1 MIPTKGETPL
11 SERLV
16 TIIVPVRNEAK
27 CIQRTLEGLLHQQ
40 FNPDAFEVL
49 VIDGESEDSTVEQV
63 RQIAPRFRH
72 LRVFSNPKR
81 FSSAARNIGFENAEG
96 EFVVVIDGHCVIDDP
111 HYLTNLV
118 QAFRTTEADSL
129 GRPQPLQAPNPTP
142 FQQAVSVARASWLG
156 HNPDS
161 AIYSDRAGFLPAQNV
176 AVAYRR
182 EVFLKLGGFDERFD
196 ACEDVDFNT
205 RLDRAGMSC
214 FFTPSIRVDYHPRNS
229 LRGLMI
235 QMQRYGQGRARL
247 VRKYPSSLTLPCLVP
262 PLWIIWLCGLS
273 MLSLIQPLFALI
285 LAASLFSYLVVVLGE
300 SARLAKGKANHATL
314 RLPVVF
320 CAIHLGFGYGFLREM
335 VKLPAV
341 RITSLRA
348 SKTIPASDSR

>member
-1 MIPTKGETPL
+1 MTRL
-11 SERLV
+11 LV
-16 TIIVPVRNEAK
+16 TVVVPVRNEAK
-27 CIQRTLEGLLHQQ
+27 CIERTLESLLRQQ
-40 FNPDAFEVL
+40 FDPDAFEVI
-49 VIDGESEDSTVEQV
+49 VVDGESEDGTVEKV
-63 RQIAPRFRH
+63 RRVAPRFRH
-72 LRVFSNPKR
+72 LRVFPNPKR
-81 FSSAARNIGFENAEG
+81 LSSAARNIGFENARG
-96 EFVVVIDGHCVIDDP
+96 EFVVIIDGHCEIEDP
-111 HYLTNLV
+111 HYLTNLIR
-118 QAFRTTEADSL
+118 AFRISEADSL
-129 GRPQPLQAPNPTP
+129 GRPQPLQAPDPTS
-142 FQQAVSVARASWLG
+142 FQKAVSAARASWLG

-182 EVFLKLGGFDERFD
+182 EVFFKLGGFDERFD

-262 PLWIIWLCGLS
+262 PFWIVWLAGLS
-273 MLSLIQPLFALI
+273 LLSLLQPIFALL

-300 SARLAKGKANHATL
+300 SARLAKGKVNRSTL
-314 RLPVVF
+314 RLPFVF

-335 VKLPAV
+335 VKLPAGRV
-341 RITSLRA
+341 TSLRTA
-348 SKTIPASDSR
+348 KTSPLSDSR